1 MKKMFLPLSLTI
13 VLFIFSSCNN
23 PNSVVLR
30 GSYQSERTSDGYIVQ
45 FSIYSNENSFVEY
58 IDNREVNKGTFDIL
72 EGKKYSLVGDN
83 QNIEINL
90 DKNNSFEIT
99 MKKVNDGNP
108 ILMKNLGDLPVEFDS
123 RFDDT
128 EEYKYLLED

>member
-1 MKKMFLPLSLTI
+1 MKKILFLIISITCLLMLSGCRNI
-13 VLFIFSSCNN
+13 
-23 PNSVVLR
+23 NSVVLR

-45 FSIYSNENSFVEY
+45 ISIYSDENSFVEY

-72 EGKKYSLVGDN
+72 EGKKYSLVGDK
-83 QNIEINL
+83 QTIEINL

-108 ILMKNLGDLPVEFDS
+108 ILMKNLGDLPAKFDS
-123 RFDDT
+123 RFNDT
-128 EEYKYLLED
+128 EEYEKLLK

>member
-1 MKKMFLPLSLTI
+1 MKKILFLIISIACLLILSGCRNI
-13 VLFIFSSCNN
+13 
-23 PNSVVLR
+23 NSVVLR

-45 FSIYSNENSFVEY
+45 ISIYSDENSFVEY
-58 IDNREVNKGTFDIL
+58 IDNREVNKGTFDII
-72 EGKKYSLVGDN
+72 EGKKYNLVGDN

-108 ILMKNLGDLPVEFDS
+108 ILMKNLGDLPVKFDS
-123 RFDDT
+123 RFNDT
-128 EEYKYLLED
+128 EEYEKLLE

>member
-1 MKKMFLPLSLTI
+1 MKKILFLTI
-13 VLFIFSSCNN
+13 SIACLLMLSGCRNI
-23 PNSVVLR
+23 NSVVLR

-45 FSIYSNENSFVEY
+45 ISIYSDENSFVEY
-58 IDNREVNKGTFDIL
+58 IDNREVNKGTFDII
-72 EGKKYSLVGDN
+72 EGKKYNLVGDN

-108 ILMKNLGDLPVEFDS
+108 ILMKNFGDLPIKFDS
-123 RFDDT
+123 RFNDT
-128 EEYKYLLED
+128 EEYEKLLE

>member
-1 MKKMFLPLSLTI
+1 MKKILFLTI
-13 VLFIFSSCNN
+13 SIVCLLMLSGCRNI
-23 PNSVVLR
+23 NSVVLR

-45 FSIYSNENSFVEY
+45 ISIYSDENSFVEY
-58 IDNREVNKGTFDIL
+58 IDNREVNKGTFDII
-72 EGKKYSLVGDN
+72 EGKKYNLVGDN

-108 ILMKNLGDLPVEFDS
+108 ILMKNLGDLPVKFDS
-123 RFDDT
+123 RFNDT
-128 EEYKYLLED
+128 EEYEKLLE